1 MSSRSKAWLVAAT
14 IGAVEASKDQLGLC
28 RWNYMIR
35 SVNQRIRN
43 NVRSATQA
51 NRFSSS
57 STTVV
62 ASCKDGDKAKEAEES
77 LRTHLL
83 PRGLITRILYN
94 GDSLAYACTVE
105 PRREYSCLPTLP
117 KKISQQSEET
127 PEQEHPTLAETS
139 FVEGIDR
146 RYDPDVDRHQMDRYE
161 PVMER
166 QATKGGVSI
175 EKKVKSRKPF
185 IPKHLRREVNKVELD
200 GFHKKVKRVPKD
212 MSFEDAYYKYRLVS
226 IMAIDTADLLGLKME
241 PSQDSFNFVDNSRE
255 NSAGMIKNVKVEIGD
270 CTIPVDFHAVNFKS
284 GKTPPLLFGRAFMAT
299 VGAVCDLKK
308 NKMCLTNVDE
318 TVFYDPVE
326 KKKNSTQEST
336 DESSSYPTSD
346 VDIDITM
353 EDFLELEEFLDL
365 EDGEQFNDLDSD
377 REVTMEYFLEL
388 EEWLD
393 SDQKLDNEQNLTRD
407 LKTLLK
413 ASIDRHQPNDIDRY
427 PTSTINRYPT
437 STIDRYQ
444 PNIVARHPPNCIDR
458 HSCLDELPGYTVEM
472 EPIKERMHKYEIS
485 HLDFVVPCVVF
496 EVEFPIPPDRDG
508 VRKSRVRSRCF
519 SQPFAKLKALLIAE
533 MIDKEEES
541 MEEAFTQE

>member
-1 MSSRSKAWLVAAT
+1 MIK
-14 IGAVEASKDQLGLC
+14 GDPQLSLIPHYSDGVMKY
-28 RWNYMIR
+28 R
-35 SVNQRIRN
+35 
-43 NVRSATQA
+43 VRS
-51 NRFSSS
+51 RCFSQPFLNLR
-57 STTVV
+57 
-62 ASCKDGDKAKEAEES
+62 ALLIAEMIDKWEES
-77 LRTHLL
+77 FEAFTKSMMNLQ
-83 PRGLITRILYN
+83 
-94 GDSLAYACTVE
+94 
-105 PRREYSCLPTLP
+105 
-117 KKISQQSEET
+117 K
-127 PEQEHPTLAETS
+127 
-139 FVEGIDR
+139 EGIETWTLR
-146 RYDPDVDRHQMDRYE
+146 CYSTKKTLKKEQDPG
-161 PVMER
+161 
-166 QATKGGVSI
+166 KLL
-175 EKKVKSRKPF
+175 
-185 IPKHLRREVNKVELD
+185 IPCCIHNHNLPNALCD
-200 GFHKKVKRVPKD
+200 TG
-212 MSFEDAYYKYRLVS
+212 SAVS

-270 CTIPVDFHAVNFKS
+270 CTIHVDFHALNFKS

-365 EDGEQFNDLDSD
+365 EDGEQLNDLDSD

-427 PTSTINRYPT
+427 PTSTIDRYPT